1 MPPITYPESTMSS
14 ELAIATAAL
23 VFSLISFVLSFWQS
37 VETFRAQIRPVVV
50 VEYDTGK
57 GWVLRNIG
65 NGPAL
70 NILVA
75 HRKRGEWRN
84 PVRVQALPV
93 QKQFRLT
100 WLEAASPESI
110 VAEYEDFR
118 QRTYS
123 TTFRAKT
130 SRLVTG
136 GSFLVAKIRKSASTW
151 NRTVI
156 MTL

>member
-1 MPPITYPESTMSS
+1 MSS
-14 ELAIATAAL
+14 ELTISVAAL
-23 VFSLISFVLSFWQS
+23 VFSLISFALSFWQS
-37 VETFRAQIRPVVV
+37 VATFRAQIRPVVV

-75 HRKRGEWRN
+75 HWKQGAWRN

-118 QRTYS
+118 R
-123 TTFRAKT
+123 RAYVTAFKARI
-130 SRLVTG
+130 SRLSSGRVLPPWKESEIG
-136 GSFLVAKIRKSASTW
+136 VHWQQEGYHDPL
-151 NRTVI
+151 NRP
-156 MTL
+156 